1 MFPAITLTYEPGQGD
16 FAMEI
21 SASTKIDDLLKE
33 YPFLENF
40 LVTLSPKFKGLKNPI
55 MRKTIGKVATLGKV
69 AGIGGLD
76 PDGFLADLKAE
87 IDRQAESAP
96 DGAAGAIS
104 DPEEKQAA
112 LKEIIKALHAGED
125 MAVLKQRFG
134 QLIDGVEATEIA
146 KMEQALMDEGL
157 PAEEIKR
164 LCDVHVEI
172 FKEALEEQDRPEPP
186 MGHPIHTFMK
196 ENRASEKIMS
206 DTSMLLGRIGYPPKA
221 EAFTENSR
229 ALGSLI
235 DRLSEIDIHYT
246 RKENQLF
253 PMLEAHHFTGPS
265 QVMWSIHD
273 DIRAGLKQAREA
285 IGQSDAERTLTHL
298 KEAIQAIRDMI
309 YKEEHILYPAS
320 LDMLTD
326 QEWIKVKEGEA
337 DIGFAWV
344 VPDTGW
350 PENLIQEP
358 EDVPPEPGE
367 VLDEIA
373 GALGLDTGRMT
384 LEQINLMLTHLPVDL
399 TFVDEN
405 DRVAYYSEGP
415 ERIFPR
421 SPAIVGREVRNCHP
435 PKSVH
440 LVNQILDA
448 FKSGSRD
455 TAEFWIELGGKFIFI
470 RYFAVRDGD
479 GYYRGCLEVSQDL
492 TKIRKLEGQQRLL
505 DWE

>member
-1 MFPAITLTYEPGQGD
+1 
-16 FAMEI
+16 MEI
-21 SASTKIDDLLKE
+21 SANTKIDELLKE
-33 YPFLENF
+33 YPFF
-40 LVTLSPKFKGLKNPI
+40 LFFFVSLSPKFNGLKNPI
-55 MRKTIGKVATLGKV
+55 MRKTIGKVATLSKV

-76 PDGFLADLKAE
+76 PDDFLATLKAE
-87 IDRQAESAP
+87 INRQAGTAATAGESTP
-96 DGAAGAIS
+96 DGNVAGGVLS

-112 LKEIIKALHAGED
+112 LKEIIKALHDGED

-146 KMEQALMDEGL
+146 KMEQSLMDEGL

-196 ENRASEKIMS
+196 ENRASEQIMS
-206 DTSMLLGRIGYPPKA
+206 ETSMLMGRIGYPPRP
-221 EAFTENSR
+221 EAFQENSQ
-229 ALGSLI
+229 ALGSLM

-285 IGQSDAERTLTHL
+285 FSNADPEGTFTPL

-320 LDMLTD
+320 LDMLND

-344 VPDTGW
+344 VADTGW
-350 PENLIQEP
+350 PEDIVKEP
-358 EDVPPEPGE
+358 EDVPPETAE
-367 VLDEIA
+367 VLEEVA

-399 TFVDEN
+399 TFVDET

-421 SPAIVGREVRNCHP
+421 SPAIIGREVRNCHP

-448 FKSGSRD
+448 FKSGARD
-455 TAEFWIELGGKFIFI
+455 SAEFWIELGGKFIYI
-470 RYFAVRDGD
+470 RYFAVRDAD
-479 GYYRGCLEVSQDL
+479 GYYRGCLEISQEL
-492 TKIRKLEGQQRLL
+492 TQIRKLEGQQRLL
-505 DWE
+505 DWK

>member
-1 MFPAITLTYEPGQGD
+1 
-16 FAMEI
+16 MEI
-21 SASTKIDDLLKE
+21 NANTKIDDLLKE
-33 YPFLENF
+33 YPFLEDF

-69 AGIGGLD
+69 AGIGGLNLD
-76 PDGFLADLKAE
+76 DFLAALTKE
-87 IDRQAESAP
+87 ISRQTGK
-96 DGAAGAIS
+96 GATPEKSTPAGSGGAIS
-104 DPEEKQAA
+104 DPEKKQAA
-112 LKEIIKALHAGED
+112 LKDIIRALHAGED
-125 MAVLKQRFG
+125 MAVLKQRFSE
-134 QLIDGVEATEIA
+134 LVKGVEATEIA

-172 FKEALEEQDRPEPP
+172 FKEALEERDRPDPP

-206 DTSMLLGRIGYPPKA
+206 ETSMLLGRIGHPPKP
-221 EAFTENSR
+221 EAFKENSA
-229 ALGSLI
+229 ALGALI
-235 DRLSEIDIHYT
+235 DRLSEIDTHYS

-273 DIRAGLKQAREA
+273 DIRAGLKQSREA
-285 IGQSDAERTLTHL
+285 LAQSDADGTITPL
-298 KEAIQAIRDMI
+298 KETIQAIRDMI

-326 QEWIKVKEGEA
+326 QEWVKVKRGEA

-350 PENLIQEP
+350 PEDIIKEP
-358 EDVPPEPGE
+358 EEVPPEPAEITEE
-367 VLDEIA
+367 VA

-399 TFVDEN
+399 TFVDET

-421 SPAIVGREVRNCHP
+421 SSAIIGREVRNCHP

-455 TAEFWIELGGKFIFI
+455 TAEFWIELGGKFIYI

-492 TKIRKLEGQQRLL
+492 TRIRKLEGQQRLL

>member
-1 MFPAITLTYEPGQGD
+1 
-16 FAMEI
+16 MEI
-21 SASTKIDDLLKE
+21 SANTKIADLLKE
-33 YPFLENF
+33 YPFLEDF

-55 MRKTIGKVATLGKV
+55 MRKTIGKVATLSKV

-76 PDGFLADLKAE
+76 LDDFLTALTKEINRQTGKAASPGE
-87 IDRQAESAP
+87 TTP
-96 DGAAGAIS
+96 DGAGDVLS
-104 DPEEKQAA
+104 DPKEKHEA
-112 LKEIIKALHAGED
+112 LKEIIKKLHTGED
-125 MAVLKQRFG
+125 MEVLKQRFR
-134 QLIDGVEATEIA
+134 QLISGVEASEIA

-157 PAEEIKR
+157 PPEEIKR

-172 FKEALEEQDRPEPP
+172 FKEALEEQERPEPP
-186 MGHPIHTFMK
+186 LGHPIHTFMK
-196 ENRASEKIMS
+196 ENRASEKIIS
-206 DTSMLLGRIGYPPKA
+206 EISMLMGRLGQPPSP
-221 EAFTENSR
+221 EAFDQHR
-229 ALGSLI
+229 QKLDSLI
-235 DRLSEIDIHYT
+235 ERLSEINTHYT

-265 QVMWSIHD
+265 QVMWAIHD
-273 DIRAGLKQAREA
+273 DIRAHLKRAREA
-285 IGQSDAERTLTHL
+285 FTLADAERTTTSL
-298 KEAIQAIRDMI
+298 KEASQAIRDMI

-320 LDMLTD
+320 LDMLSEE
-326 QEWIKVKEGEA
+326 EWIKVKEGEA

-350 PENLIQEP
+350 PADIIKEP
-358 EDVPPEPGE
+358 EDVPPEPAK
-367 VLDEIA
+367 VLKDVA

-421 SPAIVGREVRNCHP
+421 SPAIIGREVRNCHP

-440 LVNQILDA
+440 LVNRILDA

-455 TAEFWIELGGKFIFI
+455 TAEFWIELGGKFIYI
-470 RYFAVRDGD
+470 RYFAVRDTK
-479 GYYRGCLEVSQDL
+479 GYYKGTLEVSQDI
-492 TKIRKLEGQQRLL
+492 TEICRLEGQRRLL
-505 DWE
+505 DWD

>member
-1 MFPAITLTYEPGQGD
+1 MGIT
-16 FAMEI
+16 AK
-21 SASTKIDDLLKE
+21 TKIDELLKQ
-33 YPFLENF
+33 YPFLEDF
-40 LVTLSPKFKGLKNPI
+40 LITLSPKFKGLKNPI
-55 MRKTIGKVATLGKV
+55 MRKTMGKVATLEMASK
-69 AGIGGLD
+69 ISGLEID
-76 PDGFLADLKAE
+76 TLITLLTAE
-87 IDRQAESAP
+87 IENQGGGVGTPGE
-96 DGAAGAIS
+96 AASPSQGERLT
-104 DPEEKQAA
+104 DPGERQAA
-112 LKEIIKALHAGED
+112 LKGIIKELHDGGD
-125 MAVLKQRFG
+125 MEVLKQRFKD
-134 QLIDGVEATEIA
+134 LIQGVEAPEIA
-146 KMEQALMDEGL
+146 KIEQELMNEGM

-172 FKEALEEQDRPEPP
+172 FKEALEEQDRPDPP
-186 MGHPIHTFMK
+186 VGHPIHTYMK

-206 DTSMLLGRIGYPPKA
+206 ETSMLMGLLGQPPTP
-221 EAFTENSR
+221 EAFEAHR
-229 ALGSLI
+229 QALGDLI
-235 DRLSEIDIHYT
+235 EQLSEINTHYT

-273 DIRAGLKQAREA
+273 DIRALMKKAREA
-285 IGQSDAERTLTHL
+285 FAGSDPEQTVTSL

-309 YKEEHILYPAS
+309 YKEEHILFPTS

-326 QEWIKVKEGEA
+326 NEWVKVKEGEV

-344 VPDTGW
+344 VPDEGW
-350 PENLIQEP
+350 PDEILKEAAAPAPEP
-358 EDVPPEPGE
+358 EE
-367 VLDEIA
+367 VLQDVA

-421 SPAIVGREVRNCHP
+421 SPAIIGREVRNCHP
-435 PKSVH
+435 PNSVH
-440 LVNQILDA
+440 MVNKILDA

-455 TAEFWIELGGKFIFI
+455 SAAFWIELGGKFIYI
-470 RYFAVRDGD
+470 RYFPLRDATGH
-479 GYYRGCLEVSQDL
+479 YRGCLELSQDL
-492 TKIRKLEGQQRLL
+492 TEIRKLEGQNRLL

>member
-1 MFPAITLTYEPGQGD
+1 
-16 FAMEI
+16 MEI
-21 SASTKIDDLLKE
+21 NATTKIDGLLKE
-33 YPFLENF
+33 YPFLEDF

-69 AGIGGLD
+69 AGIGGLEVD
-76 PDGFLADLKAE
+76 DFLTALKAE
-87 IDRQAESAP
+87 INRHTDNATTADKATP
-96 DGAAGAIS
+96 DGAGGIIT
-104 DPEEKQAA
+104 DPQEKQAA
-112 LKEIIKALHAGED
+112 LKEIITSLHAGED
-125 MAVLKQRFG
+125 MAVLKKRFSE
-134 QLIDGVEATEIA
+134 LISGVEATEIA

-172 FKEALEEQDRPEPP
+172 FKEALEEKDRPEPP
-186 MGHPIHTFMK
+186 LGHPIHTFMK

-206 DTSMLLGRIGYPPKA
+206 ETSMLMGRIGSPPRP
-221 EAFTENSR
+221 EAFQENSQ
-229 ALGSLI
+229 ALGASI
-235 DRLSEIDIHYT
+235 ERLSEIDIHYT

-285 IGQSDAERTLTHL
+285 FANADPEGTLTFL

-326 QEWIKVKEGEA
+326 PEWIKVKEGEA

-350 PENLIQEP
+350 PEDIIKEP
-358 EDVPPEPGE
+358 EDVPPEPAE
-367 VLDEIA
+367 VLEDVA

-384 LEQINLMLTHLPVDL
+384 LKQINLMLTHLPVDL

-405 DRVAYYSEGP
+405 DQVAYYSEGP

-421 SPAIVGREVRNCHP
+421 SPAIIGREVRNCHP

-455 TAEFWIELGGKFIFI
+455 TAEFWIELGGKFIYI
-470 RYFAVRDGD
+470 RYFAVRDAD
-479 GYYRGCLEVSQDL
+479 GYYRGCVEVSQDL
-492 TKIRKLEGQQRLL
+492 TQIRKLEGQQRLL

>member
-1 MFPAITLTYEPGQGD
+1 
-16 FAMEI
+16 MELN
-21 SASTKIDDLLKE
+21 AKTKVDDLLRQF
-33 YPFLENF
+33 PFLEDF
-40 LVTLSPKFKGLKNPI
+40 LITLSPRFKGLKNPI
-55 MRKTIGKVATLGKV
+55 MRKTMGKVASLEMAATV
-69 AGIGGLD
+69 SGLNID
-76 PDGFLADLKAE
+76 RLISSLTAE
-87 IDRQAESAP
+87 IKKQSGSVSQTKP
-96 DGAAGAIS
+96 LT
-104 DPEEKQAA
+104 DPKERQAA
-112 LKEIIKALHAGED
+112 LKAIIKDLHDGGD
-125 MAVLKQRFG
+125 MGILKQRFKD
-134 QLIDGVEATEIA
+134 LIQGVEAPEIA
-146 KMEQALMDEGL
+146 KMEQELMNEGL

-172 FKEALEEQDRPEPP
+172 FKEALEEQDRPDPP
-186 MGHPIHTFMK
+186 MGHPIHTYMK

-206 DTSMLLGRIGYPPKA
+206 DTSMLMGLLGQPPTSG
-221 EAFTENSR
+221 AFEKHR
-229 ALGSLI
+229 QALGELI
-235 DRLSEIDIHYT
+235 DRLSEINTHYT

-273 DIRAGLKQAREA
+273 DIRAQMKQAREA
-285 IGQSDAERTLTHL
+285 FAANDPAQTLASL

-309 YKEEHILYPAS
+309 YKEEHILFPTS

-326 QEWIKVKEGEA
+326 SEWIKVKAGEA

-344 VPDTGW
+344 VPDPGW
-350 PENLIQEP
+350 PDQLLKETTAPAPEP
-358 EDVPPEPGE
+358 EE
-367 VLDEIA
+367 VLHDVA
-373 GALGLDTGRMT
+373 GALGLDTGRLT

-421 SPAIVGREVRNCHP
+421 SPAIIGREVRNCHP

-440 LVNQILDA
+440 MVNKILDA

-455 TAEFWIELGGKFIFI
+455 SAAFWIELGGKFVYI
-470 RYFAVRDGD
+470 RYFPVRDSG
-479 GYYRGCLEVSQDL
+479 GHYRGCLEVSQDL
-492 TKIRKLEGQQRLL
+492 TEIRKLEGENRLL